1 MSTRRVWGF
10 PKNIFYLGWVSLLND
25 ASSEM
30 IYPLIPVF
38 LTQVLKAGA
47 ISVGMVEGIAETT
60 AALSRFFSG
69 VLADRLNRRKT
80 FVVAGYSLSAISK
93 PLLALAT
100 LPVHVVFVRLFDRLG
115 KGLRESP
122 RDVLLSVSSN
132 KTQEGRS
139 FGYHRM
145 MDTAGA
151 AIGPILAFLILRF
164 ITPNL
169 RHLFL
174 FSFVASV
181 LAVGVLVK
189 RVREVEINHSLRM
202 PPFRFQ
208 KLHPKFKIFLLAVV
222 IFSLGRFSEVFLI
235 LRAQELGMA
244 IILLPLVYFLF
255 NFSYATFS
263 LPAGLISD
271 KIGRRFL
278 IIGGWIL
285 SALVFWGF
293 GMTESTQFIWLL
305 FVLFGLSFA
314 LSEGIARA
322 LTADVVREEYRGT
335 AYGILSMAI
344 GITLLPAN
352 LIAGFI
358 WQTLGADLAFLWGS
372 LLSLTA
378 VLVLIYSYTISD

>member
-1 MSTRRVWGF
+1 MSARRVWSF
-10 PKNIFYLGWVSLLND
+10 PKNIFYLGWVSLFND

-47 ISVGMVEGIAETT
+47 VSVGLVEGVAEST
-60 AALSRFFSG
+60 AALGRLFSG
-69 VLADRLNRRKT
+69 VLADRINRRKIL
-80 FVVAGYSLSAISK
+80 VVAGYSLSAVSK
-93 PLLALAT
+93 PLLALT
-100 LPVHVVFVRLFDRLG
+100 SLPFHVVLVRFFDRLG
-115 KGLRESP
+115 KGIREAP
-122 RDVLLSVSSN
+122 RDVLLSVSSS
-132 KTQEGRS
+132 KTKEGRS

-164 ITPNL
+164 VTPDL

-181 LAVGVLVK
+181 LAVGVLIR
-189 RVREVEINHSLRM
+189 RVREVQIDHSFKL
-202 PPFRFQ
+202 PPFKFQ

-244 IILLPLVYFLF
+244 IVLLPLVYFLF
-255 NFSYATFS
+255 NFSYASFS
-263 LPAGLISD
+263 LPAGVLSD
-271 KIGRRFL
+271 KIGRRYL
-278 IIGGWIL
+278 IIFGWLL

-293 GMTESTQFIWLL
+293 GMVENTQFIWLL
-305 FVLFGLSFA
+305 FILYGVSFA
-314 LSEGIARA
+314 LAEGIGRA

-335 AYGILSMAI
+335 AYGILNTAA
-344 GITLLPAN
+344 GVTLLPAN

-358 WQTLGADLAFLWGS
+358 WQVTGADLAFLWGA

-378 VLVLIYSYTISD
+378 VLVLIYSYTVSD